1 MMLIRPSISKDA
13 SSLALL
19 SLEVWSTTYLRRGI
33 NAFFAEY
40 ALEEFSRPGFE
51 AVLCDPFE
59 ILLVAEKNRLV
70 QGYIRLALNSNCGLE
85 STGVAE
91 IKTLHVRPRHHHR
104 GIGKAVLQAGL
115 AALEAAGH
123 TRPWLMVNAQN

>member
-1 MMLIRPSISKDA
+1 MMLIRPSVSKDA

-19 SLEVWSTTYLRRGI
+19 SLEVWSTTYLRGGI

-40 ALEEFSRPGFE
+40 ALEEFSKPGFE

-85 STGVAE
+85 GTGVAE
-91 IKTLHVRPRHHHR
+91 IKTLYDRPRHHHR
-104 GIGKAVLQAGL
+104 GIGKLCC
-115 AALEAAGH
+115 ALVC
-123 TRPWLMVNAQN
+123 RR

>member
-1 MMLIRPSISKDA
+1 M
-13 SSLALL
+13 
-19 SLEVWSTTYLRRGI
+19 TYLRRGI

-70 QGYIRLALNSNCGLE
+70 QGYIRLTLNSDCGLE
-85 STGVAE
+85 GTGVAE
-91 IKTLHVRPRHHHR
+91 IKRFMSGR
-104 GIGKAVLQAGL
+104 GIIIGVSARLCC
-115 AALEAAGH
+115 ALVC
-123 TRPWLMVNAQN
+123 RR